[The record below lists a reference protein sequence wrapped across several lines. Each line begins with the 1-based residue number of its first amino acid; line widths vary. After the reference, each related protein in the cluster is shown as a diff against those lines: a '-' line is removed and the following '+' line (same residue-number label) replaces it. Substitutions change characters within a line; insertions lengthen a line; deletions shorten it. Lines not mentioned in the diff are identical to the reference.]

1 MIIPIENYLQVWTLA
16 LSGASIAIAWIA
28 VILRLVA
35 KHIRRKFDY
44 SDYCIVA
51 ALVSHTALCANCI
64 YLAYYGAFGFDMYTI
79 VARFGIDVL
88 YILFKGVLVMTIVWN
103 VTVCL
108 SKLSVLLMYTSIIP
122 NTSML
127 VMCRYIGATI
137 ILWIIVDLITALSI
151 CKPLAQAW
159 KDPDKCTSQNPFY
172 FSQGMLNLII
182 DMVIIVLPMPYIF
195 RLRMPWSRKVVA
207 IVMLGLGIGTIAI
220 TVYRQKLLW
229 KLDFGDI
236 PKTPNI
242 IFAMILSELETAV
255 MILVACIPLMR
266 PLFWRNEGHSPP
278 NGRHNANIYV
288 EGGRLE
294 RGNKRRG
301 ARNLQLLYPPSWFDN
316 KDDSK
321 VAAQSSKVVRVAD
334 VASTSAT
341 ETSQGSSCSKDS
353 VIDKKR
359 WEAPKTWHI
368 ST

>member
-1 MIIPIENYLQVWTLA
+1 
-16 LSGASIAIAWIA
+16 
-28 VILRLVA
+28 
-35 KHIRRKFDY
+35 
-44 SDYCIVA
+44 
-51 ALVSHTALCANCI
+51 
-64 YLAYYGAFGFDMYTI
+64 MYTI

-88 YILFKGVLVMTIVWN
+88 YVLFKGVLVMTIVWN

-108 SKLSVLLMYTSIIP
+108 SKLSVLLMYISIIP

-127 VMCRYIGATI
+127 IICRYIGAAI
-137 ILWIIVDLITALSI
+137 ILWILVDLITALSI

-220 TVYRQKLLW
+220 TIYRQKLLW

-266 PLFWRNEGHSPP
+266 PLFWRNEGQSPP

-288 EGGRLE
+288 EGERLE
-294 RGNKRRG
+294 KGNKRRG

-321 VAAQSSKVVRVAD
+321 VTAQSSKVVHVAD
-334 VASTSAT
+334 VASTPAT

-353 VIDKKR
+353 VFDKKR

>member
-1 MIIPIENYLQVWTLA
+1 MIIPIENYLQVWILA

-51 ALVSHTALCANCI
+51 ALVPYHVSISQRSVKLETSIAYAWQLVSVSHTALCANCI

-103 VTVCL
+103 ITVCL
-108 SKLSVLLMYTSIIP
+108 SKLSVLLTYTSIIP

-127 VMCRYIGATI
+127 VICRYTGATI
-137 ILWIIVDLITALSI
+137 IVWILVDLITALSI

-220 TVYRQKLLW
+220 TIYRQKLLW

-266 PLFWRNEGHSPP
+266 PLFWRNEGQSPP

-301 ARNLQLLYPPSWFDN
+301 FKLL
-316 KDDSK
+316 
-321 VAAQSSKVVRVAD
+321 
-334 VASTSAT
+334 
-341 ETSQGSSCSKDS
+341 
-353 VIDKKR
+353 
-359 WEAPKTWHI
+359 
-368 ST
+368 

>member
-1 MIIPIENYLQVWTLA
+1 
-16 LSGASIAIAWIA
+16 
-28 VILRLVA
+28 
-35 KHIRRKFDY
+35 
-44 SDYCIVA
+44 
-51 ALVSHTALCANCI
+51 
-64 YLAYYGAFGFDMYTI
+64 MYTI
-79 VARFGIDVL
+79 VARFGIGVL

-103 VTVCL
+103 ITVCL

-127 VMCRYIGATI
+127 VICRYIGATI
-137 ILWIIVDLITALSI
+137 IVWILVDLITALSI

-172 FSQGMLNLII
+172 FSQGVLNLII

-195 RLRMPWSRKVVA
+195 RLRVSWSRKVVA
-207 IVMLGLGIGTIAI
+207 IVMLGLGTGTIAI
-220 TVYRQKLLW
+220 TIYRQKLLW
-229 KLDFGDI
+229 KLDFDDI

-266 PLFWRNEGHSPP
+266 PLFWRNEGQSPP

-288 EGGRLE
+288 EGGHLE

-321 VAAQSSKVVRVAD
+321 VAAQSLKVVHVAD

-353 VIDKKR
+353 VVDKKR